1 MLKLLI
7 AEGSE
12 EYRMALAE
20 RLSGTYTVRTCR
32 EGKEALELVRSF
44 RPDMA
49 VLDMM
54 LPGLDGVSLL
64 QRAAAEG
71 LYPTVLA
78 TSRFF
83 NDYVMEVLTRLGV
96 GYVLRKPYDI
106 DAAVERLADL
116 TDHVNRRIF
125 TQPDPATVIS
135 NVLLVL
141 GISTKL
147 HGYAYLRDAIL
158 EQMRHPGCMVT
169 KELYPA
175 VGKRFHASSAQVE
188 RSIRS
193 AIEKAWLR
201 RDEALWQKYFPQE
214 SGACLRKPTNAVFI
228 TTLATRIQLGVEPG
242 NLQRG
247 VSELE
252 TDGNSMELMYKIT

>member
-12 EYRMALAE
+12 EYRVALAE
-20 RLSGTYTVRTCR
+20 RLAGTYTIRTCR

-83 NDYVMEVLTRLGV
+83 NDYVMEVITRFGI

-116 TDHVNRRIF
+116 QNHLKRRIF
-125 TQPDPATVIS
+125 VQRDPTTVVS
-135 NVLLVL
+135 NLLLML

-147 HGYAYLRDAIL
+147 HGYAYLRDAII

-193 AIEKAWLR
+193 AIEKAWQR
-201 RDEALWQKYFPQE
+201 RDEALWESYFPQE
-214 SGACLRKPTNAVFI
+214 CGEYHRKPTNAAFI
-228 TTLATRIQLGVEPG
+228 TTLATRIQIGAEPESFRRSV
-242 NLQRG
+242 L
-247 VSELE
+247 LPE
-252 TDGNSMELMYKIT
+252 TDSDAMELMYKIT